1 MPGAKEELD
10 RLAWLL
16 REGKIQPDEKCKVI
30 LPRLEAKERIKNT
43 EKRRRICM
51 NTDEANYSEFSAM
64 REAYTLI
71 LNQNPTLVVE
81 AIIEAMKE
89 FDVKGWFERQDH
101 AGAQT

>member
-43 EKRRRICM
+43 EKRKRICLS
-51 NTDEANYSEFSAM
+51 TDEQNYSEFSAI
-64 REAYTLI
+64 REAYTLA

-89 FDVKGWFERQDH
+89 FDVKGWYEGR
-101 AGAQT
+101 AS

>member
-43 EKRRRICM
+43 AKHKRIVM
-51 NTDEANYSEFSAM
+51 QTDETNYAEFHAM
-64 REAYTLI
+64 REAYTLA

-81 AIIEAMKE
+81 AIIEAMKL
-89 FDVKGWFERQDH
+89 FDVKGWFEQ
-101 AGAQT
+101 QEKP